1 MILCANEVAIP
12 PDLDL
17 EMLDWVESRPVSGSL
32 WGVRIESRGDTWNRC
47 EISQIEV
54 SVRDL
59 AAELC
64 GELQSMGWPDPRPPG
79 NSPQS
84 PWWLE
89 EASPADHASLIWR
102 PTQSV
107 VDALPSLN
115 HRATVR
121 LSEGVALLSG
131 VPHECVIGNEDGEVA
146 TRIRSAE
153 LALFESVQNGVVM
166 YGAPVG
172 NRDEPVKVE
181 ISFATSPLDLER
193 NADSLT
199 VKMSGAT
206 LAAWSNVRLD
216 TASLR
221 RWLDRAISES
231 RAPFEKEL
239 RRKHSLRIFEH
250 PFWSLPAALCWIAF
264 RDRFQIETRLEG
276 VQELL
281 RLPNRGPI
289 IPRVEWFPEILLI
302 AALRRGSLS
311 TWEGQTKLE
320 SACWRQ
326 AEPVDGDIR
335 WRDAL
340 GDGLGRTSTR
350 QLRIRRDDLLK
361 IFPELTVSAP
371 QVTARRMRKVQ
382 RVERWLAK
390 NRRWIRCHELKEWLE
405 HPMHRDSKRP
415 AKDPVRGFIVREF
428 QIGSDSR
435 LRLLTQF
442 SSVVR
447 FSDGPP
453 VRPAKSTDVRKLDP
467 YDDPVYDPSRNYF
480 SDLWA
485 TNEACRELVKEMW
498 LPFPAHWHTVP
509 AAQPP
514 EGVELGT
521 ISVDRDKAA
530 SKTAAGSPCPGKR
543 RGPKPE
549 NVLA

>member
-1 MILCANEVAIP
+1 
-12 PDLDL
+12 
-17 EMLDWVESRPVSGSL
+17 
-32 WGVRIESRGDTWNRC
+32 
-47 EISQIEV
+47 
-54 SVRDL
+54 
-59 AAELC
+59 
-64 GELQSMGWPDPRPPG
+64 
-79 NSPQS
+79 
-84 PWWLE
+84 
-89 EASPADHASLIWR
+89 
-102 PTQSV
+102 
-107 VDALPSLN
+107 
-115 HRATVR
+115 
-121 LSEGVALLSG
+121 
-131 VPHECVIGNEDGEVA
+131 
-146 TRIRSAE
+146 
-153 LALFESVQNGVVM
+153 
-166 YGAPVG
+166 
-172 NRDEPVKVE
+172 
-181 ISFATSPLDLER
+181 
-193 NADSLT
+193 
-199 VKMSGAT
+199 
-206 LAAWSNVRLD
+206 
-216 TASLR
+216 LR
-221 RWLDRAISES
+221 RYGGDRY
-231 RAPFEKEL
+231 R
-239 RRKHSLRIFEH
+239 H
-250 PFWSLPAALCWIAF
+250 
-264 RDRFQIETRLEG
+264 
-276 VQELL
+276 
-281 RLPNRGPI
+281 
-289 IPRVEWFPEILLI
+289 
-302 AALRRGSLS
+302 
-311 TWEGQTKLE
+311 WEDQTKLE

-326 AEPVDGDIR
+326 AEPFDGDIR

-382 RVERWLAK
+382 RVERWLTK

-509 AAQPP
+509 VAQPP

-543 RGPKPE
+543 RGPKPVE
-549 NVLA
+549 CTRVMGEMQADIASGKVTYDELKDMNQEALAETYGTKRATAQKALKRISNPQE